1 MRTFNLERLFEFLAT
16 SVPVGTT
23 MRYVV
28 RLINYTIAFQFKSVE
43 CERLGRTMNLT
54 KSKDRISLGDK
65 TFFNLCFAKNAMP
78 SLEAIDY
85 PRLIAAWYAD
95 GHDTAVSRRRGDQEG
110 QVLARLAV
118 EAARRNHTPVGTVR
132 RF

>member
-1 MRTFNLERLFEFLAT
+1 M
-16 SVPVGTT
+16 PVGTT

-65 TFFNLCFAKNAMP
+65 TFSISALQRMRCHPLRLLTTPASLLLGMPMGTIQQFHDVAVTRRAKFWLVWRLRLPAETIHQ
-78 SLEAIDY
+78 LERCVDF
-85 PRLIAAWYAD
+85 D
-95 GHDTAVSRRRGDQEG
+95 
-110 QVLARLAV
+110 
-118 EAARRNHTPVGTVR
+118 
-132 RF
+132 FFC